1 MKYFRKTGIRIVVC
15 AFLAAAVIF
24 PVTAVSEQ
32 SKSDTEEIIINT
44 ESAVIDMEAEEF
56 TIPSGAEI
64 IVGDLTVKGE
74 RLDYS
79 NKTRIAVLTGSPVT
93 ASYVTGIKTSA
104 KKVTVDID
112 RQLVIAEGGCRLA
125 QTDKVF
131 EASLDSEKI
140 EFNYE
145 KKWAQSRSGVKI
157 HYKNLFFREKKPEQ
171 KEKAAAQPAAD
182 SAGAGAAKEE
192 KKNYLP
198 DIREIYMT
206 AGAVFYKIEA
216 GELEASGTVRFE
228 FDEGDITAGEMNG
241 NLKDEKFTLSKNVD
255 GKIRDVS
262 FRADRIDIDNA
273 KQEAV
278 ISGNVIAHRTDG
290 THFTANKITVSY
302 KEGAKRINVDGR
314 VIMKMPRNM
323 KKTSGGAVGPE
334 GPGGGSP

>member
-24 PVTAVSEQ
+24 PVTVVSEQ

-93 ASYVTGIKTSA
+93 ASYVTGIETSA

-125 QTDKVF
+125 QADKVF

-157 HYKNLFFREKKPEQ
+157 HYKNLEKKPEQ
-171 KEKAAAQPAAD
+171 KEKAAAQPPAD
-182 SAGAGAAKEE
+182 SAGAAKEE

-241 NLKDEKFTLSKNVD
+241 NLKDERFTLSRNVD
-255 GKIRDVS
+255 GRIRDVS
-262 FRADRIDIDNA
+262 FHADRIDLDNA

-278 ISGNVIAHRTDG
+278 ISGNIVAHRVDG
-290 THFTANKITVSY
+290 AHFTANKITVSY

-314 VIMKMPRNM
+314 VIMKLPRNM
-323 KKTSGGAVGPE
+323 KKTSDGAAGPE